1 MKPLPFFIT
10 CPKGLVELLE
20 EEISGLGAT
29 VTRRSPAG
37 IWIEAHWRTAMAICL
52 WSRLGSRVIRHLGR
66 FDAAYAED
74 LKRAA
79 ASLSWEDW
87 LVPGTSFR
95 VSFQGTDDNIRNS
108 HFGAQCI
115 KDGVLDRMSATGAD
129 RPSVEGK
136 DPDLPIHA
144 RLHRGKLELGM
155 DLAGASLHRRVYRTD
170 AGEAPLREN
179 LAAALL
185 HRAGWPAIAADNEDF
200 VDPLCGSGT
209 LLIEAAM
216 MATDSAPGLSRSFAF
231 ERWPG
236 HDAETW
242 QQLRHEAEQR
252 RDAALRS
259 NRSRFRGSDRDR
271 AVIRAAW
278 HNIERAGLTDRVH
291 VERTDLADWALPET
305 ATPGLILTNPPYG
318 ERLKADGQLARLY
331 QLLGERVR
339 ACATGWR
346 LGVFT
351 GVPEMGHQI
360 GLRSHRQYRLF
371 NGALEASLLLFEVN
385 PEQYRTPQQT
395 PEEIEDGKPRP
406 QVHDEERARM
416 LSNRLRKNRRVLR
429 KRLRNQPEARYRLYD
444 ADIPEFAVRVEWENG
459 RIEVRQYTPPASMP
473 KAVANERLAEALAV
487 IPEAL
492 EVAPEDVHFEPQR
505 LGR

>member
-1 MKPLPFFIT
+1 
-10 CPKGLVELLE
+10 
-20 EEISGLGAT
+20 
-29 VTRRSPAG
+29 
-37 IWIEAHWRTAMAICL
+37 MAICL

-155 DLAGASLHRRVYRTD
+155 DLAGASLHRRGYRTD

-216 MATDSAPGLSRSFAF
+216 MATDSAPGLSRS
-231 ERWPG
+231 
-236 HDAETW
+236 
-242 QQLRHEAEQR
+242 
-252 RDAALRS
+252 LRS
-259 NRSRFRGSDRDR
+259 NAGRGTTPRPGSSFAMRQSN
-271 AVIRAAW
+271 AGMQ
-278 HNIERAGLTDRVH
+278 HSGLTEAVFG
-291 VERTDLADWALPET
+291 AAI
-305 ATPGLILTNPPYG
+305 AT
-318 ERLKADGQLARLY
+318 ERLSGPP
-331 QLLGERVR
+331 G
-339 ACATGWR
+339 T
-346 LGVFT
+346 
-351 GVPEMGHQI
+351 I
-360 GLRSHRQYRLF
+360 
-371 NGALEASLLLFEVN
+371 
-385 PEQYRTPQQT
+385 
-395 PEEIEDGKPRP
+395 
-406 QVHDEERARM
+406 
-416 LSNRLRKNRRVLR
+416 LS
-429 KRLRNQPEARYRLYD
+429 
-444 ADIPEFAVRVEWENG
+444 
-459 RIEVRQYTPPASMP
+459 
-473 KAVANERLAEALAV
+473 
-487 IPEAL
+487 
-492 EVAPEDVHFEPQR
+492 AP
-505 LGR
+505 G

>member
-155 DLAGASLHRRVYRTD
+155 DLAERACIAVVTERM
-170 AGEAPLREN
+170 RER
-179 LAAALL
+179 
-185 HRAGWPAIAADNEDF
+185 H
-200 VDPLCGSGT
+200 LCGKTWRRRCSIGRDGRRLPPTTRT
-209 LLIEAAM
+209 LSIH
-216 MATDSAPGLSRSFAF
+216 SA
-231 ERWPG
+231 
-236 HDAETW
+236 
-242 QQLRHEAEQR
+242 
-252 RDAALRS
+252 
-259 NRSRFRGSDRDR
+259 
-271 AVIRAAW
+271 
-278 HNIERAGLTDRVH
+278 
-291 VERTDLADWALPET
+291 
-305 ATPGLILTNPPYG
+305 
-318 ERLKADGQLARLY
+318 
-331 QLLGERVR
+331 
-339 ACATGWR
+339 
-346 LGVFT
+346 
-351 GVPEMGHQI
+351 
-360 GLRSHRQYRLF
+360 
-371 NGALEASLLLFEVN
+371 
-385 PEQYRTPQQT
+385 
-395 PEEIEDGKPRP
+395 
-406 QVHDEERARM
+406 
-416 LSNRLRKNRRVLR
+416 
-429 KRLRNQPEARYRLYD
+429 
-444 ADIPEFAVRVEWENG
+444 
-459 RIEVRQYTPPASMP
+459 
-473 KAVANERLAEALAV
+473 
-487 IPEAL
+487 
-492 EVAPEDVHFEPQR
+492 APER
-505 LGR
+505 C